1 VPGNCTLLPRPAAP
15 TPTTCPAA
23 AQAPVVAIGTR
34 RPVCRIDRNREL
46 YVTSA
51 HNIVDSITALTET
64 AVGPYP
70 GPRPYALPQGVF
82 ERLVSKPFEDA
93 VVRLLRGH
101 GFVAGEVTSK
111 GTWITQDG
119 DIPAPQGIGR
129 PHGQID
135 VLARHPAGRANVAD
149 CRVLQL
155 PFNESASANLWKK
168 LHEDEQGFRGK
179 LHKNASWAREFLSA
193 SGRPTDRHN

>member
-1 VPGNCTLLPRPAAP
+1 MACFWTRTWLAGVQAGPAEAH
-15 TPTTCPAA
+15 AF
-23 AQAPVVAIGTR
+23 VG

-70 GPRPYALPQGVF
+70 GPRPYALPQEVF

-93 VVRLLRGH
+93 VVRLLHGH

-119 DIPAPQGIGR
+119 DIPAPRGIGR

-135 VLARHPAGRANVAD
+135 VLARHPAGRAIVAD
-149 CRVLQL
+149 CKVLQL

-168 LHEDEQGFRGK
+168 LHEDEQGFHEDEQGFRGK
-179 LHKNASWAREFLSA
+179 LHKNASLAVEGQITLSSPA
-193 SGRPTDRHN
+193 TCTQ